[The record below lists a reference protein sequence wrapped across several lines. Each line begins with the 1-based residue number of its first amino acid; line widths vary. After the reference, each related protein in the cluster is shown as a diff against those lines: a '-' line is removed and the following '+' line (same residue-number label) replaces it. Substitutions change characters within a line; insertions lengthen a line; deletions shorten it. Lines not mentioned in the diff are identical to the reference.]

1 MKLEDMKKLSKEQQK
16 NLFEEIHAARKVG
29 KSVNY
34 ASVYNAG
41 PPTIARS
48 AGVSEEEGVKLHK
61 AYWDLN
67 WSVKAIAEEQCVIE
81 DNQGNKWL
89 VNPVNGFCYSLRKD
103 SDRFSTLAQGTGS
116 YIFDLWVDNV
126 LEEMYKRHGVKRLS
140 GSFHDE
146 QVIVIADNFKA
157 KESIEDIVRGAI
169 QKVNKDLHL
178 RRKMDCDVQFGQ
190 RYAEIH

>member
-1 MKLEDMKKLSKEQQK
+1 MTLEDMKKLPEEEQK
-16 NLFEEIHAARKVG
+16 ALFDEIHAARKVG

-48 AGVSEEEGVKLHK
+48 AGVSEKEGEKLHK

-67 WSVKAIAEEQCVIE
+67 WAVKAIADEQCVVTDRE
-81 DNQGNKWL
+81 GNKWL
-89 VNPVNGFCYSLRKD
+89 VNPTNGFCYSLRKD

-116 YIFDLWVDNV
+116 YIFDLWVDGV
-126 LEEMYKRHGVKRLS
+126 LEGMYEKHGVKRLS

-146 QVIVIADNFKA
+146 QIIIVADNEKA
-157 KESIEDIVRGAI
+157 KKSIEKIVRDSI
-169 QKVNKDLHL
+169 QKVNEDLHL
-178 RRKMDCDVQFGQ
+178 RRSMGCDVQFGK
-190 RYAEIH
+190 RYSDIH